1 MSMQEDVDAR
11 YMKVHDTATIA
22 DLERGAA
29 YCDHLIATSSL
40 VYTRQAKRELWRHH
54 AELLR
59 AEIAKRQAE
68 AECS

>member
-1 MSMQEDVDAR
+1 MSMQDDVDAR
-11 YMKVHDTATIA
+11 YLKAFESSTIA

-40 VYTRQAKRELWRHH
+40 VYTHPRKRELWRHH

-59 AEIAKRQAE
+59 AEIERRKVMA
-68 AECS
+68 

>member
-1 MSMQEDVDAR
+1 MSMQDDVDAR
-11 YMKVHDTATIA
+11 YMKVFEDATIA

-40 VYTRQAKRELWRHH
+40 VYTHPERRKIWRHH

-59 AEIAKRQAE
+59 AEIERRKVMA
-68 AECS
+68 